1 MRVQLKNLCSTER
14 IFFENLMNHVE
25 GIGSRFA
32 ELHAK
37 SEVKKLLE
45 FVSQPKDRRKILTL
59 RYKSTVII
67 EYK

>member
-14 IFFENLMNHVE
+14 MFLENLMNHVE
-25 GIGSRFA
+25 GIGSRYA

-45 FVSQPKDRRKILTL
+45 FVSQSKDRKEIPTL

>member
-1 MRVQLKNLCSTER
+1 
-14 IFFENLMNHVE
+14 MNHVE

-37 SEVKKLLE
+37 SEVKKMLE
-45 FVSQPKDRRKILTL
+45 FVSQPKDRREIPTL
-59 RYKSTVII
+59 RYKSTVVI